1 MGIPAAARACGKGGA
16 NREVNSPDAWELTNQ
31 FARTNQRTMAPG
43 GVNKFLQFAGR
54 SASREF

>member
-1 MGIPAAARACGKGGA
+1 
-16 NREVNSPDAWELTNQ
+16 VNSPDAWELTNQ